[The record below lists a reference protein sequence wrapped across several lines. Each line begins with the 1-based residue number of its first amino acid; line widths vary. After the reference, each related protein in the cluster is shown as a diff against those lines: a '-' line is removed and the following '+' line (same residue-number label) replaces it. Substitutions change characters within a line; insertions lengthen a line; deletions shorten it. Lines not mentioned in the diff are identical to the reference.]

1 MTVTREGKGLL
12 LTTVLVGLAALNTG
26 NNLIY
31 LLLALMMAL
40 GISGYISGLRNI
52 SGLKAEAFVPEPV
65 YAGTSAS
72 VRFQLT
78 STRRKP
84 AFLVQMKL
92 EQPAARALVDRI
104 NPETITEV
112 EDTVRFEKRGKHR
125 VDNGVFFTSFPFG
138 FFRFSRPLSGDRDF
152 IVYPE
157 LVDVRR
163 LLDRFNRASG
173 TGTIPSPAGDDF
185 TDLRPYRP
193 GDRLRDI
200 HWKATAKTGEMVVRE
215 FRAGITDRVTLILD
229 DTPGGDP
236 AVFEKAVSLTASL
249 VVALFEQGYM
259 VKLVT
264 SRDHT
269 PYCTDR
275 DRLCGLMDILALVQ
289 QNATH
294 PPIPQNI
301 EGSLSILVLSHSAAR
316 PTGTE
321 TEVIYADSV

>member
-40 GISGYISGLRNI
+40 GISGYLSGLRNVN
-52 SGLKAEAFVPEPV
+52 GLKAEAFVPEPV
-65 YAGTSAS
+65 YAGTSAA
-72 VRFQLT
+72 VRFQLN
-78 STRRKP
+78 SNRRRP

-92 EQPAARALVDRI
+92 EQPEVSALVDRI
-104 NPETITEV
+104 NPDSITET
-112 EDTVRFEKRGKHR
+112 EATVRFERRGRHR
-125 VDNGVFFTSFPFG
+125 VDNGTLFSSFPFG
-138 FFRFSRPLSGDRDF
+138 FFRFSRMLSGDREF
-152 IVYPE
+152 VVYPE

-163 LLDRFNRASG
+163 LLDRFSRASG

-193 GDRLRDI
+193 GDRVRDI

-215 FRAGITDRVTLILD
+215 FRAGITDRVALILD

-236 AVFEKAVSLTASL
+236 DTFEKAVSLTASL
-249 VVALFEQGYM
+249 AIALFEQGYM

-264 SRDHT
+264 GREQT

-275 DRLCGLMDILALVQ
+275 DRICSLMDVLALVQ
-289 QNATH
+289 QDATR
-294 PPIPQNI
+294 PPVYQET
-301 EGSLSILVLSHSAAR
+301 EGNLSILILSHGGSR

-321 TEVIYADSV
+321 TEVVYADSV